1 MDSPGADGAPSSQH
15 VLEHRGVH
23 VHGLETPVQALEGG
37 LLPEALPPANQ
48 GLHHLGLNIVGM
60 VGLTAVDVNLGQPQ
74 RQHHGLPLGAQPLGQ
89 LVDLL
94 VGRGAVEDVWGDSS
108 QPVIWGGER
117 HEGEESE
124 QTHQTGAEIKNV
136 AE

>member
-1 MDSPGADGAPSSQH
+1 MDSSGVDGAPSFQH

-60 VGLTAVDVNLGQPQ
+60 VGLTAVDVGLGQPQ

-94 VGRGAVEDVWGDSS
+94 VRRGAVEDVQWDSS
-108 QPVIWGGER
+108 HPVIWGGER

-124 QTHQTGAEIKNV
+124 QTHQTGAEMKNV